1 MNSDDIERQQR
12 LYPDGQSVPDSG
24 MPQMLGIGLV
34 FAVIVAGLVFY
45 NATSDH
51 GAPSAST
58 PSASTAPAP
67 QHANAPPGAAPAPPT
82 KTQ

>member
-1 MNSDDIERQQR
+1 MNPDDIERQQR
-12 LYPDGQSVPDSG
+12 PYEDGQSVPDSG

-51 GAPSAST
+51 GATSANT
-58 PSASTAPAP
+58 PAP

>member
-1 MNSDDIERQQR
+1 
-12 LYPDGQSVPDSG
+12 

-58 PSASTAPAP
+58 APAP

>member
-12 LYPDGQSVPDSG
+12 LHPAGQSVPDSG
-24 MPQMLGIGLV
+24 MPQMLSIGLV
-34 FAVIVAGLVFY
+34 FAVIVAGLVFW
-45 NATSDH
+45 NARSDH

-58 PSASTAPAP
+58 GPAP
-67 QHANAPPGAAPAPPT
+67 QHANAPPPAAPAPQT

>member
-1 MNSDDIERQQR
+1 MNSDDIKRQQR
-12 LYPDGQSVPDSG
+12 LSEEQSVPDSG
-24 MPQMLGIGLV
+24 MPQMLSIGLV

-45 NATSDH
+45 NARSDH

-58 PSASTAPAP
+58 PSASTPAP
-67 QHANAPPGAAPAPPT
+67 QHADAPPSATPAPPT